1 MNYYSL
7 EQIARQHQGQLVEE
21 QLREARVRRAQRES
35 EQRRPPLRL
44 IRIVGAS
51 LSAVIRQIALALGS

>member
-35 EQRRPPLRL
+35 GQRRSPLRL
-44 IRIVGAS
+44 IRIMGSS
-51 LSAVIRQIALALGS
+51 LSAVIRQVILTLGS

>member
-7 EQIARQHQGQLVEE
+7 DQLARQRQNELVEE

-35 EQRRPPLRL
+35 GQRRYPLRL
-44 IRIVGAS
+44 IRIVGAG
-51 LSAVIRQIALALGS
+51 LAGIIKQAALILGF